1 MRAQG
6 TAVLLPFG
14 TVHSP
19 SAAAALAHRSVFESV
34 WARVGASLTRTSRSV
49 KSTAVPRTSSITSSQ
64 HGPRA

>member
-34 WARVGASLTRTSRSV
+34 WARVGASVRTR
-49 KSTAVPRTSSITSSQ
+49 P
-64 HGPRA
+64 GPRRVVRSEVREEGGMGKAI